1 MISSIFP
8 NLFFPDAGLLV
19 RFYVV
24 ELSLFEVSIDYG
36 MGSCLIVAKNN
47 PHVGL
52 VISEGDPA
60 PVSSRPLFT
69 MGVTEIEAL
78 FHRLANFNFSTGAEL
93 LTKRSLFEWPLG
105 HSMTLKD
112 PAGNIFIIERP
123 YAA

>member
-69 MGVTEIEAL
+69 GNL
-78 FHRLANFNFSTGAEL
+78 S
-93 LTKRSLFEWPLG
+93 KPG
-105 HSMTLKD
+105 HSLVHRQD
-112 PAGNIFIIERP
+112 LSRP
-123 YAA
+123 PCHDLSSQRLEVRPVR